1 MHENHYFIPNS
12 KQNENKEIEKP
23 NLSLLNP
30 EISLLQDNAVTIV
43 NEEEA
48 NERR

>member
-23 NLSLLNP
+23 NP

-48 NERR
+48 N